1 MSKTARA
8 SKQNTNQLQTRDKHQ
23 RLRQA
28 MQGHTTDGLGLDKD
42 STVHFL
48 HVVDP
53 DSEIE
58 ELPELYETFLD
69 ELGGGGR

>member
-1 MSKTARA
+1 MNTARPTQHE
-8 SKQNTNQLQTRDKHQ
+8 SNRLQARDKHQ
-23 RLRQA
+23 RLRKKMA
-28 MQGHTTDGLGLDKD
+28 GHTADGLGLDKD

-53 DSEIE
+53 DTEIA
-58 ELPELYETFLD
+58 ELPELYETFAD

>member
-1 MSKTARA
+1 MSKTARPTQHE
-8 SKQNTNQLQTRDKHQ
+8 SNRLQARDKHQ

-28 MQGHTTDGLGLDKD
+28 MEGHTANGLGLDKD

-53 DSEIE
+53 NTEIE
-58 ELPELYETFLD
+58 ELPELYETFVD
-69 ELGGGGR
+69 ELRGGGR